1 MTDAGIGRLSP
12 YRGLAAFGD
21 TDVDARLFFGRER
34 ETELV
39 AANLQAARLTV
50 LYGASG
56 VGKSSLL
63 RAGVTHRL
71 RADDRAGATRQIVA
85 VCSSW
90 RGDPLAA
97 VTSAVAGALE
107 ETLGRPVVVTPGRSL
122 ADELED
128 WGELLGGEIYVV
140 LDQLEEY
147 VLYHGAD
154 RGGPL
159 AEALAEV
166 VTRPS
171 LRVGVVLGIR
181 DDALADLDAFKARV
195 PGLFGNVLRLDH
207 LTRAEGRE
215 AILGPLAELGRLGGP
230 RVTAEETLVDAVL
243 DQVATGQITAGE
255 GRGVVTEVVANG
267 HIEAPYLQLVMERL
281 WEVERARGSDTL
293 RHATLTALGGATRV
307 VEAHLEHAL
316 GELDDAGRDAAAAV
330 FGFLVTPSGTKI
342 AHRAADL
349 ARYTG
354 VSETDLQPVLDHLAH
369 ERIVRPVADD
379 RGGGPAYE
387 IFHDV
392 LADAVLAWS
401 VRHEGERELVR
412 ERADAR
418 RRHRRLGAVATIA
431 LAALAVM
438 TALTVFAFR
447 QRAEADEQAA
457 LAEQSAAE
465 AQAALDRVDASEAK
479 LEAVDADLR
488 ALRVAAGRERA
499 RLARLRREAREVGTA
514 AARNAA
520 EALAQT
526 TNASANEMVATSAEY
541 TTVDPELSLLLAVH
555 AADLIRTSVVEN
567 ALRTAIRLSNV
578 RTVLPAAGPVT
589 TVGYGGGLLLAA
601 SEDGRARLYRASDR
615 APAGVLDHGAPITV
629 AALDRRGALAVTG
642 GADGTVV
649 VWSTGT
655 GRTGARFRHAQ
666 KVTAASF
673 QPGGR
678 LVLTA
683 SLDRTVRL
691 TQAPNGK
698 PVASYAHP
706 APVAGAE
713 WSGDGTRIVVWGGR
727 QVALLDA
734 TGKEVEAFAHDGKVV
749 AAIDADGSHVAT
761 GSGSRDGTVRIFSTG
776 PGATDPLE
784 LAGHVGAVFDLAF
797 GPDGATLAAGGADGV
812 ARVWDVVSGDVLGSG
827 GGHRNFVTR
836 VLFSP
841 DGKWLVTASR
851 DGSAVVRSVRG
862 SGDGS
867 RLAGH
872 RDRVNDVAFSPDG
885 RLVATAGDDGDA
897 RVWDAGTATQL
908 VPVSRGVPR
917 AALQQPPTVAF
928 SPDGRLVARARG
940 KVVLLVDR
948 RSGKRLE
955 PLEGHRAAV
964 TSVRFSKDGRQIL
977 TASKDHDARV
987 WSVPTRKT
995 VHLLIAHFAAVADA
1009 RWSPD
1014 GHWIVTAGPTTA
1026 GLWLAESGA
1035 FVGYVRG
1042 PEPPAVLRTATF
1054 GRDSRAIFTR
1064 ERDGTTRRWFCD
1076 ICGTTAELQRLG
1088 EERLGRSNRVWTTA
1102 ELVLLRR

>member
-1 MTDAGIGRLSP
+1 MP
-12 YRGLAAFGD
+12 RGSSKSTSRAPWP
-21 TDVDARLFFGRER
+21 
-34 ETELV
+34 
-39 AANLQAARLTV
+39 
-50 LYGASG
+50 
-56 VGKSSLL
+56 SSL
-63 RAGVTHRL
+63 R
-71 RADDRAGATRQIVA
+71 
-85 VCSSW
+85 
-90 RGDPLAA
+90 
-97 VTSAVAGALE
+97 
-107 ETLGRPVVVTPGRSL
+107 
-122 ADELED
+122 
-128 WGELLGGEIYVV
+128 
-140 LDQLEEY
+140 
-147 VLYHGAD
+147 
-154 RGGPL
+154 
-159 AEALAEV
+159 
-166 VTRPS
+166 
-171 LRVGVVLGIR
+171 
-181 DDALADLDAFKARV
+181 K
-195 PGLFGNVLRLDH
+195 
-207 LTRAEGRE
+207 
-215 AILGPLAELGRLGGP
+215 
-230 RVTAEETLVDAVL
+230 
-243 DQVATGQITAGE
+243 
-255 GRGVVTEVVANG
+255 GRGT
-267 HIEAPYLQLVMERL
+267 
-281 WEVERARGSDTL
+281 
-293 RHATLTALGGATRV
+293 
-307 VEAHLEHAL
+307 
-316 GELDDAGRDAAAAV
+316 AAAV

-342 AHRAADL
+342 AHQRGRPRAL
-349 ARYTG
+349 HRRLRRPT
-354 VSETDLQPVLDHLAH
+354 LQPVLDHLAH

-851 DGSAVVRSVRG
+851 DGSAVVRLG
-862 SGDGS
+862 PAA
-867 RLAGH
+867 L
-872 RDRVNDVAFSPDG
+872 
-885 RLVATAGDDGDA
+885 
-897 RVWDAGTATQL
+897 GTAHGSPAIATVSTTSPSARTGDSSPPPATTATPACGTPARPRSL
-908 VPVSRGVPR
+908 CRCPGVSRVR
-917 AALQQPPTVAF
+917 RCSSLRL
-928 SPDGRLVARARG
+928 SPSARTAVSSPAPGERSSSSSTG
-940 KVVLLVDR
+940 

-1088 EERLGRSNRVWTTA
+1088 EERLGRSNRVWTAA